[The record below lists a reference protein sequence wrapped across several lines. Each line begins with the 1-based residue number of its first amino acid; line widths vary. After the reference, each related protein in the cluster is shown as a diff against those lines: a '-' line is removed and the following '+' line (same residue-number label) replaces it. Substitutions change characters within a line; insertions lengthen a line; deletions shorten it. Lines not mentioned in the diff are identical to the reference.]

1 MVRVGLCSSS
11 DVITFDQNWHHLYS
25 RSAGGKDLYSSLEH
39 EICTKMLRDLSKKVK
54 ENFPVMHL
62 ATPW

>member
-1 MVRVGLCSSS
+1 MSLPLTKIGIIYTQGLQEEKIFTAHWS
-11 DVITFDQNWHHLYS
+11 
-25 RSAGGKDLYSSLEH
+25 
-39 EICTKMLRDLSKKVK
+39 TKMLRNLSKKVK